1 MEHNPRRRAQAQLHG
16 QRGGPTMTIGSNDP
30 RELAIMFFAVII
42 SLGLLVII
50 DRLGTLRRGEL
61 DDDEEEI

>member
-1 MEHNPRRRAQAQLHG
+1 
-16 QRGGPTMTIGSNDP
+16 MTIGSNDP
-30 RELAIMFFAVII
+30 RELTVVLITILL
-42 SLGLLVII
+42 SLGILVVI

>member
-1 MEHNPRRRAQAQLHG
+1 
-16 QRGGPTMTIGSNDP
+16 MTTGSNDP

-42 SLGLLVII
+42 SLELMVII

>member
-1 MEHNPRRRAQAQLHG
+1 
-16 QRGGPTMTIGSNDP
+16 
-30 RELAIMFFAVII
+30 MFFAVII